1 MLDLALALTLM
12 SAPADTVH
20 CVQAA
25 RFLSGTQRM
34 QAVVEP
40 DSMNDWRSQR
50 RVGSCRITA
59 AGGTLL
65 TVQGEATR
73 LYERLRDAQ
82 WARTP
87 DPRDSP
93 REGSLR
99 FRWQQSDCLF
109 NVNTEALLFTDAETE
124 VIERRTLAPNE
135 RPYYVFV
142 MCTAAVDAAPR

>member
-1 MLDLALALTLM
+1 MLTLALAFTLV

-20 CVQAA
+20 CVEAA
-25 RFLSGTQRM
+25 RFLSETQRM
-34 QAVVEP
+34 QAIVEP
-40 DSMNDWRSQR
+40 DSINDWRSQQ
-50 RVGSCRITA
+50 RVGGCRITA

-73 LYERLRDAQ
+73 LYERLREAK
-82 WARTP
+82 WTRTP

-99 FRWQQSDCLF
+99 FRWEQSDCLF

-142 MCTAAVDAAPR
+142 MCMAARESTPR

>member
-1 MLDLALALTLM
+1 MLTLALAFTLV
-12 SAPADTVH
+12 SAPSDTVH
-20 CVQAA
+20 CVEAA
-25 RFLSGTQRM
+25 RFVRETQRM
-34 QAVVEP
+34 QAIIEP
-40 DSMNDWRSQR
+40 DSLNDWRSQR
-50 RVGSCRITA
+50 RVGGCRITA

-65 TVQGEATR
+65 TVQGGATR
-73 LYERLRDAQ
+73 LYERLREAQ
-82 WARTP
+82 WVRTP

-99 FRWQQSDCLF
+99 FRWKQSDCLF

-142 MCTAAVDAAPR
+142 MCMAAVDAAPR